1 MKLCLQLLDGSEFKG
16 HTIKVEKAKFEMKG
30 TYDPTKCVAL
40 TEGQKKKLGK
50 KKEKQILDK
59 QRKRYLIYC
68 FKIFLNR
75 LVVVL
80 FVKTFRLG

>member
-1 MKLCLQLLDGSEFKG
+1 MVVQYKG

-40 TEGQKKKLGK
+40 TEGQKKKMGK

-59 QRKRYLIYC
+59 QRKRYFNLLKVFFFFKWLILY
-68 FKIFLNR
+68 
-75 LVVVL
+75 
-80 FVKTFRLG
+80 FVFWEDF

>member
-59 QRKRYLIYC
+59 QRKRYLID
-68 FKIFLNR
+68 
-75 LVVVL
+75 
-80 FVKTFRLG
+80 